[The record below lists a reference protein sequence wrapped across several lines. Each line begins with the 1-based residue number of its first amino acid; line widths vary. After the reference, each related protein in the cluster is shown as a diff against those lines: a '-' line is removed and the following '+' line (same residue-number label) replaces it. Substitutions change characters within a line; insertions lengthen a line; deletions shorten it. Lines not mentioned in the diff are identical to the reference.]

1 MNLITIIMD
10 IKQFGLSL
18 KRLCKARAEAKPRL
32 DYAEPQPKVRYN
44 ERLCKVRAEAKPCL
58 DYAEPQPKV
67 RYNELCFRGIAYLIG
82 LLLAFESMLL
92 FACCCVSMIYGE
104 NDLMS
109 FIISFTVCLSA
120 SVVLLVY
127 GRKRKSGP
135 SRYEAYIVVALAWV
149 FFTVFGMF
157 PYLLGDFIPNVTD
170 AFFET
175 MSGFTTTGA
184 TILDNIESMPHG
196 ILFWRSLTQWIGG
209 LGIVCFTIVL
219 LPGFGVSSQMLYLSE
234 ATGVT
239 HSKIC
244 PKTRIMA
251 RYIFMVYILLTGVE
265 SVLLMSGGMGMF
277 DAVCHSMA
285 TTATGGFSTKQESIA
300 YWHSPYIEYVVSLF
314 MLLSS
319 INFSLYLVAFKSDWK
334 QIRQNLELKWFASSI
349 GLLTIIIGVALVLNN
364 GYGVEEA
371 FRKALFQVATC
382 HTSCGFATDDYN
394 LWPPFTWMLL
404 IFAMV
409 SGGCT
414 GSTSGGVKNLRLIII
429 VQCIRNQFRQILHPR
444 AVLPVRAGTLFD
456 NKIVTMV
463 LVFFAVYM
471 AVAFMGWTL
480 LMSCGVGFT
489 EAMSTVISA
498 MGNVG
503 PGLGSFG
510 PSFSWAAMPDAAK
523 WILSSLML
531 IGRLE
536 IFGFLLIFYRPT
548 WKGSWS

>member
-1 MNLITIIMD
+1 MD
-10 IKQFGLSL
+10 LMQYGVTHNIEDEVSYRF
-18 KRLCKARAEAKPRL
+18 
-32 DYAEPQPKVRYN
+32 V
-44 ERLCKVRAEAKPCL
+44 
-58 DYAEPQPKV
+58 
-67 RYNELCFRGIAYLIG
+67 AYLIG

-92 FACCCVSMIYGE
+92 LACCCVSIIYGE
-104 NDLMS
+104 RDLMS
-109 FIISFTVCLSA
+109 FIVSFAVCLSVSA
-120 SVVLLVY
+120 ILLVY
-127 GRKRKSGP
+127 GRRRKCAM
-135 SRYEAYIVVALAWV
+135 SRNEGYIVVALSWV
-149 FFTVFGMF
+149 FFLVFGMV
-157 PYLLGDFIPNVTD
+157 PYLWGGFIPNITD

-219 LPGFGVSSQMLYLSE
+219 LPGFGASSQMLYLSE

-239 HSKIC
+239 HNKLY
-244 PKTRIMA
+244 PKTRVMA
-251 RYIFMVYILLTGVE
+251 RYIFMVYILLTAVE
-265 SVLLMSGGMGMF
+265 SALLMAGGMGLF
-277 DAVCHSMA
+277 DALCHSMT

-300 YWHSPYIEYVVSLF
+300 YWHSPYMEYVVSIF
-314 MLLSS
+314 MLLSA
-319 INFSLYLVAFKSDWK
+319 INFSLYIVAFKSKWK
-334 QIRQNLELKWFASSI
+334 KLREFVELKWFACSV
-349 GLLTIIIGVALVLNN
+349 GLLTLIISAVLFLNN
-364 GYGVEEA
+364 GYSAEEA
-371 FRKALFQVATC
+371 FRKSLFQVATC

-404 IFAMV
+404 IFAML

-429 VQCIRNQFRQILHPR
+429 ANCIRNQFRQILHPR
-444 AVLPVRAGTLFD
+444 AVLPVRVGGLFD
-456 NKIVTMV
+456 NKLLTTV
-463 LVFFAVYM
+463 LVFFAAYLS
-471 AVAFMGWTL
+471 VAFIGWTL
-480 LMSCGVGFT
+480 LMAFGVGFT

-510 PSFSWAAMPDAAK
+510 PAFSWAALPDAAK

-536 IFGFLLIFYRPT
+536 IFGFLLIFYRST

>member
-1 MNLITIIMD
+1 MD
-10 IKQFGLSL
+10 LMQYGVTHNIEDEVSYRF
-18 KRLCKARAEAKPRL
+18 
-32 DYAEPQPKVRYN
+32 V
-44 ERLCKVRAEAKPCL
+44 
-58 DYAEPQPKV
+58 
-67 RYNELCFRGIAYLIG
+67 AYLIG

-92 FACCCVSMIYGE
+92 LACCCVSIIYGE
-104 NDLMS
+104 RDLMS
-109 FIISFTVCLSA
+109 FVVSFALCLSVSA
-120 SVVLLVY
+120 ILLVY
-127 GRKRKSGP
+127 GRRRKCAM
-135 SRYEAYIVVALAWV
+135 SRNEGYIVVALSWV
-149 FFTVFGMF
+149 FFSVFGMV
-157 PYLLGDFIPNVTD
+157 PYLWGGFIPNITD

-219 LPGFGVSSQMLYLSE
+219 LPGFGASSQMLYLSE

-239 HSKIC
+239 HNKLY
-244 PKTRIMA
+244 PKTRVMA
-251 RYIFMVYILLTGVE
+251 RYIFMVYILLTAIE
-265 SVLLMSGGMGMF
+265 SALLMAGGMGLF
-277 DAVCHSMA
+277 DALCHSMT

-300 YWHSPYIEYVVSLF
+300 YWHSPYMEYVVSIF
-314 MLLSS
+314 MLLSA
-319 INFSLYLVAFKSDWK
+319 INFSLYIVAFKSKWK
-334 QIRQNLELKWFASSI
+334 KLREFVELKWFACSV
-349 GLLTIIIGVALVLNN
+349 GLLTLIISAVLFLNN
-364 GYGVEEA
+364 GYSAEEA
-371 FRKALFQVATC
+371 FRKSLFQVASC

-404 IFAMV
+404 IFAML

-429 VQCIRNQFRQILHPR
+429 ANCIRNQFRQILHPR
-444 AVLPVRAGTLFD
+444 AVLPVKVGGLFD
-456 NKIVTMV
+456 NKLLTTV
-463 LVFFAVYM
+463 LVFFAAYLS
-471 AVAFMGWTL
+471 VAFIGWTL
-480 LMSCGVGFT
+480 LMAFGVGFT
-489 EAMSTVISA
+489 EAMSTVISS

-510 PSFSWAAMPDAAK
+510 PAFSWAALPNAAK

-536 IFGFLLIFYRPT
+536 IFGFLLIFYRST

>member
-1 MNLITIIMD
+1 MD
-10 IKQFGLSL
+10 LMQYGVTHNIEDEVSYRF
-18 KRLCKARAEAKPRL
+18 
-32 DYAEPQPKVRYN
+32 V
-44 ERLCKVRAEAKPCL
+44 
-58 DYAEPQPKV
+58 
-67 RYNELCFRGIAYLIG
+67 AYLIG

-92 FACCCVSMIYGE
+92 LACCCVSIVYGE
-104 NDLMS
+104 RDLMS
-109 FIISFTVCLSA
+109 FIVSFAVCLSVSA
-120 SVVLLVY
+120 ILLVY
-127 GRKRKSGP
+127 GRRKKCAM
-135 SRYEAYIVVALAWV
+135 SRNEGYIVVALSWV
-149 FFTVFGMF
+149 FFSVFGMV
-157 PYLLGDFIPNVTD
+157 PYLWGGFIPNITD

-219 LPGFGVSSQMLYLSE
+219 LPGFGASSQMLYLSE

-239 HSKIC
+239 HNKLY
-244 PKTRIMA
+244 PKTRVMA
-251 RYIFMVYILLTGVE
+251 RYIFMVYILLTAVE
-265 SVLLMSGGMGMF
+265 SALLMAGGMGLF
-277 DAVCHSMA
+277 DALCHSMT

-300 YWHSPYIEYVVSLF
+300 YWHSPYMEYVVSIF
-314 MLLSS
+314 MLLSA
-319 INFSLYLVAFKSDWK
+319 INFSLYIVAFKSKWK
-334 QIRQNLELKWFASSI
+334 KLREFVELKWFACSV
-349 GLLTIIIGVALVLNN
+349 GLLTLIISAVLFLNN
-364 GYGVEEA
+364 GYSAEEA
-371 FRKALFQVATC
+371 FRKSLFQVATC

-404 IFAMV
+404 IFAML

-429 VQCIRNQFRQILHPR
+429 ANCIRNQFRQILHPR
-444 AVLPVRAGTLFD
+444 AVLPVRVGGLFD
-456 NKIVTMV
+456 NKLLTTV
-463 LVFFAVYM
+463 LVFFAAYLS
-471 AVAFMGWTL
+471 VAFIGWTL
-480 LMSCGVGFT
+480 LMAFGVGFT
-489 EAMSTVISA
+489 EAMSTVISS

-510 PSFSWAAMPDAAK
+510 PAFSWAALPDAAK

-536 IFGFLLIFYRPT
+536 IFGFLLIFYRST

>member
-1 MNLITIIMD
+1 MD
-10 IKQFGLSL
+10 LMQYGVTHNIEDEVSYRF
-18 KRLCKARAEAKPRL
+18 
-32 DYAEPQPKVRYN
+32 V
-44 ERLCKVRAEAKPCL
+44 
-58 DYAEPQPKV
+58 
-67 RYNELCFRGIAYLIG
+67 AYLIG

-92 FACCCVSMIYGE
+92 LACCCVSIIYGE
-104 NDLMS
+104 RDLMS
-109 FIISFTVCLSA
+109 FIVSFALCLSVSA
-120 SVVLLVY
+120 ILLVY
-127 GRKRKSGP
+127 GRRRKCAM
-135 SRYEAYIVVALAWV
+135 SRNEGYIVVALSWV
-149 FFTVFGMF
+149 FFSVFGMV
-157 PYLLGDFIPNVTD
+157 PYLWGGFIPNITD

-219 LPGFGVSSQMLYLSE
+219 LPGFGASSQMLYLSE

-239 HSKIC
+239 HNKLY
-244 PKTRIMA
+244 PKTRVMA
-251 RYIFMVYILLTGVE
+251 RYIFMVYILLTAIE
-265 SVLLMSGGMGMF
+265 SALLMAGGMGLF
-277 DAVCHSMA
+277 DALCHSMT

-300 YWHSPYIEYVVSLF
+300 YWHSPYMEYVVSIF
-314 MLLSS
+314 MLLSA
-319 INFSLYLVAFKSDWK
+319 INFSLYIVAFKSKWK
-334 QIRQNLELKWFASSI
+334 KLREFVELKWFACSV
-349 GLLTIIIGVALVLNN
+349 GLLTLIISAVLFLNN
-364 GYGVEEA
+364 GYSAEEA
-371 FRKALFQVATC
+371 FRKSLFQVATC

-404 IFAMV
+404 IFAML

-429 VQCIRNQFRQILHPR
+429 ANCIRNQFRQILHPR
-444 AVLPVRAGTLFD
+444 AVLPVRVGGLFD
-456 NKIVTMV
+456 NKLLTTV
-463 LVFFAVYM
+463 LVFFAAYLS
-471 AVAFMGWTL
+471 VAFIGWTL
-480 LMSCGVGFT
+480 LMAFGVGFT

-510 PSFSWAAMPDAAK
+510 PAFSWAALPDAAK

-536 IFGFLLIFYRPT
+536 IFGFLLIFYRST

>member
-1 MNLITIIMD
+1 MNL
-10 IKQFGLSL
+10 KQYGVSPNMEKEVSYRF
-18 KRLCKARAEAKPRL
+18 
-32 DYAEPQPKVRYN
+32 
-44 ERLCKVRAEAKPCL
+44 
-58 DYAEPQPKV
+58 
-67 RYNELCFRGIAYLIG
+67 IAHLTG

-92 FACCCVSMIYGE
+92 LACCCVSMIYGE
-104 NDLMS
+104 RDLMS
-109 FIISFTVCLSA
+109 FVISFAVCLSVSA
-120 SVVLLVY
+120 ILLIY
-127 GRKRKSGP
+127 GRRKKCAM
-135 SRYEAYIVVALAWV
+135 SRNEGYIVVALSWV
-149 FFTVFGMF
+149 FFSVFGMV
-157 PYLLGDFIPNVTD
+157 PYLWGGFIPNITD

-219 LPGFGVSSQMLYLSE
+219 LPGFGASSQMLYLSE

-239 HSKIC
+239 HNKLC
-244 PKTRIMA
+244 PKTRVMA
-251 RYIFMVYILLTGVE
+251 RYIFMVYILLTAVE
-265 SVLLMSGGMGMF
+265 SALLMAGGMGLF
-277 DAVCHSMA
+277 DAVCHSMT
-285 TTATGGFSTKQESIA
+285 TTATGGFSTKQASIA

-314 MLLSS
+314 MLLSA
-319 INFSLYLVAFKSDWK
+319 INFSLYIVACKSKWK
-334 QIRQNLELKWFASSI
+334 QLRKNTELKWFACSV
-349 GLLTIIIGVALVLNN
+349 GLLTLVISVVLFLNN

-371 FRKALFQVATC
+371 FRKSLFQVATC

-404 IFAMV
+404 IFAML

-429 VQCIRNQFRQILHPR
+429 ANCIRNQFRQILHPR
-444 AVLPVRAGTLFD
+444 AVLPVRAGFPFD
-456 NKIVTMV
+456 NKLVTTV
-463 LVFFAVYM
+463 LVFFAAYLS
-471 AVAFMGWTL
+471 VAFIGWTL
-480 LMSCGVGFT
+480 LMAFGVDFT

-503 PGLGSFG
+503 PGLGNFG
-510 PSFSWAAMPDAAK
+510 PAFSWAALPDAAK

-536 IFGFLLIFYRPT
+536 IFGFLLIFYRST

>member
-1 MNLITIIMD
+1 MD
-10 IKQFGLSL
+10 LMQYGVTHNIEDEVSYRF
-18 KRLCKARAEAKPRL
+18 
-32 DYAEPQPKVRYN
+32 V
-44 ERLCKVRAEAKPCL
+44 
-58 DYAEPQPKV
+58 
-67 RYNELCFRGIAYLIG
+67 AYLIG

-92 FACCCVSMIYGE
+92 LACCCVSIIYGE
-104 NDLMS
+104 RDLMS
-109 FIISFTVCLSA
+109 FIVSFAVCLSVSA
-120 SVVLLVY
+120 ILLVY
-127 GRKRKSGP
+127 GRRRKCAM
-135 SRYEAYIVVALAWV
+135 SRNEGYIVVALSWV
-149 FFTVFGMF
+149 FFSVFGMV
-157 PYLLGDFIPNVTD
+157 PYLWGGFIPNITD

-219 LPGFGVSSQMLYLSE
+219 LPGFGASSQMLYLSE

-239 HSKIC
+239 HNKLY
-244 PKTRIMA
+244 PKTRVMA
-251 RYIFMVYILLTGVE
+251 RYIFMVYILLTAIE
-265 SVLLMSGGMGMF
+265 SALLMAGGMGLF
-277 DAVCHSMA
+277 DAVCHSMT

-300 YWHSPYIEYVVSLF
+300 YWHSPYMEYVVSIF
-314 MLLSS
+314 MLLSA
-319 INFSLYLVAFKSDWK
+319 INFSLYIVAFKSKWK
-334 QIRQNLELKWFASSI
+334 KLREFVELKWFACSV
-349 GLLTIIIGVALVLNN
+349 GLLTLIISAVLFLNN
-364 GYGVEEA
+364 GYSAEEA
-371 FRKALFQVATC
+371 FRKSLFQVATC

-404 IFAMV
+404 IFAML

-429 VQCIRNQFRQILHPR
+429 ANCIRNQFRQILHPR
-444 AVLPVRAGTLFD
+444 AVLPVKVGGLFD
-456 NKIVTMV
+456 NKLLTTV
-463 LVFFAVYM
+463 LVFFAAYLS
-471 AVAFMGWTL
+471 VAFIGWTL
-480 LMSCGVGFT
+480 LMAFGVGFT
-489 EAMSTVISA
+489 EAMSTVISS

-510 PSFSWAAMPDAAK
+510 PAFSWAALPDAAK

-536 IFGFLLIFYRPT
+536 IFGFLLIFYRST

>member
-1 MNLITIIMD
+1 MNL
-10 IKQFGLSL
+10 KQYGVSPNMEKEVSYRF
-18 KRLCKARAEAKPRL
+18 
-32 DYAEPQPKVRYN
+32 
-44 ERLCKVRAEAKPCL
+44 
-58 DYAEPQPKV
+58 
-67 RYNELCFRGIAYLIG
+67 IAHLTG

-92 FACCCVSMIYGE
+92 LACCCVSMIYGE
-104 NDLMS
+104 RDLMS
-109 FIISFTVCLSA
+109 FVISFAVCLSVSA
-120 SVVLLVY
+120 ILLIY
-127 GRKRKSGP
+127 GRRKKCAM
-135 SRYEAYIVVALAWV
+135 SRNEGYIVVALSWV
-149 FFTVFGMF
+149 FFSVFGMV
-157 PYLLGDFIPNVTD
+157 PYLWGGFIPNITD

-219 LPGFGVSSQMLYLSE
+219 LPGFGASSQMLYLSE

-239 HSKIC
+239 HNKLC
-244 PKTRIMA
+244 PKTRVMA
-251 RYIFMVYILLTGVE
+251 RYIFMVYILLTAVE
-265 SVLLMSGGMGMF
+265 SALLMAGGMGLF
-277 DAVCHSMA
+277 DAVCHSMT
-285 TTATGGFSTKQESIA
+285 TTATGGFSTKQASIA

-314 MLLSS
+314 MLLSA
-319 INFSLYLVAFKSDWK
+319 INFSLYIVACKSKWK
-334 QIRQNLELKWFASSI
+334 QLRKNTELKWFACSV
-349 GLLTIIIGVALVLNN
+349 GLLTLIISAVLFLNN
-364 GYGVEEA
+364 GYSVEEA
-371 FRKALFQVATC
+371 FRKSLFQVATC

-404 IFAMV
+404 IFAML

-429 VQCIRNQFRQILHPR
+429 ANCIRNQFRQILHPR
-444 AVLPVRAGTLFD
+444 AVLPVRAGFPFD
-456 NKIVTMV
+456 NKLVTTV
-463 LVFFAVYM
+463 LVFFAAYLS
-471 AVAFMGWTL
+471 VAFIGWTL
-480 LMSCGVGFT
+480 LMAFGVDFT

-510 PSFSWAAMPDAAK
+510 PAFSWAALPDAAK

-536 IFGFLLIFYRPT
+536 IFGFLLIFYRST

>member
-1 MNLITIIMD
+1 MD
-10 IKQFGLSL
+10 LMQYGVTHNIEDEVSYRF
-18 KRLCKARAEAKPRL
+18 
-32 DYAEPQPKVRYN
+32 V
-44 ERLCKVRAEAKPCL
+44 
-58 DYAEPQPKV
+58 
-67 RYNELCFRGIAYLIG
+67 AYLIG

-92 FACCCVSMIYGE
+92 LACCCVSIVYGE
-104 NDLMS
+104 RDLMS
-109 FIISFTVCLSA
+109 FIVSFAVCLSVSA
-120 SVVLLVY
+120 ILLVY
-127 GRKRKSGP
+127 GRRRKCAM
-135 SRYEAYIVVALAWV
+135 SRNEGYIVVALSWV
-149 FFTVFGMF
+149 FFSVFGMV
-157 PYLLGDFIPNVTD
+157 PYLWGGFIPNITD
-170 AFFET
+170 SFFET

-219 LPGFGVSSQMLYLSE
+219 LPGFGASSQMLYLSE

-239 HSKIC
+239 HNKLY
-244 PKTRIMA
+244 PKTRVMA
-251 RYIFMVYILLTGVE
+251 RYIFMVYILLTAVE
-265 SVLLMSGGMGMF
+265 SALLMAGGMGLF
-277 DAVCHSMA
+277 DALCHSMT

-300 YWHSPYIEYVVSLF
+300 YWHSPYMEYVVSIF
-314 MLLSS
+314 MLLSA
-319 INFSLYLVAFKSDWK
+319 INFSLYIVAFKSKWK
-334 QIRQNLELKWFASSI
+334 KPREFVELKWFACSV
-349 GLLTIIIGVALVLNN
+349 GLLTLIISAVLFLNN
-364 GYGVEEA
+364 GYSAEEA
-371 FRKALFQVATC
+371 FRKSLFQVATC

-404 IFAMV
+404 IFAML

-429 VQCIRNQFRQILHPR
+429 ANCIRNQFRQILHPR
-444 AVLPVRAGTLFD
+444 AVLPVKVGGLFD
-456 NKIVTMV
+456 NKLLTTV
-463 LVFFAVYM
+463 LVFFAAYLS
-471 AVAFMGWTL
+471 VAFIGWTL
-480 LMSCGVGFT
+480 LMAFGVGFT

-510 PSFSWAAMPDAAK
+510 PAFSWAALPDAAK

-536 IFGFLLIFYRPT
+536 IFGFLLIFYRST

>member
-1 MNLITIIMD
+1 MD
-10 IKQFGLSL
+10 LMQYGVTHNIEDEVSYRF
-18 KRLCKARAEAKPRL
+18 
-32 DYAEPQPKVRYN
+32 V
-44 ERLCKVRAEAKPCL
+44 
-58 DYAEPQPKV
+58 
-67 RYNELCFRGIAYLIG
+67 AYLIG
-82 LLLAFESMLL
+82 LLLAFESILL
-92 FACCCVSMIYGE
+92 LACCCVSMIYGE
-104 NDLMS
+104 SDLMS
-109 FIISFTVCLSA
+109 FVVSFALCLSVSA
-120 SVVLLVY
+120 ILLVY
-127 GRKRKSGP
+127 GRRRKCAM
-135 SRYEAYIVVALAWV
+135 SRNEGYIVVALSWV
-149 FFTVFGMF
+149 FFSVFGMV
-157 PYLLGDFIPNVTD
+157 PYLWGGYIPNITD

-219 LPGFGVSSQMLYLSE
+219 LPGFGASSQMLYLSE

-239 HSKIC
+239 HNKLY
-244 PKTRIMA
+244 PKTRVMA
-251 RYIFMVYILLTGVE
+251 RYIFMVYILLTAIE
-265 SVLLMSGGMGMF
+265 SALLMAGGMGLF
-277 DAVCHSMA
+277 DALCHSMT

-300 YWHSPYIEYVVSLF
+300 YWHSPYMEYVVSIF
-314 MLLSS
+314 MLLSA
-319 INFSLYLVAFKSDWK
+319 INFSLYIVAFKSKWK
-334 QIRQNLELKWFASSI
+334 KPREFVELKWFACSV
-349 GLLTIIIGVALVLNN
+349 GLLTLIISAVLFLNN
-364 GYGVEEA
+364 GYSAEEA
-371 FRKALFQVATC
+371 FRKSLFQVATC

-404 IFAMV
+404 IFAML

-429 VQCIRNQFRQILHPR
+429 ANCIRNQFRQILHPR
-444 AVLPVRAGTLFD
+444 AVLPVRVGGLFD
-456 NKIVTMV
+456 NKLLTTV
-463 LVFFAVYM
+463 LVFFAAYLS
-471 AVAFMGWTL
+471 VAFIGWTL
-480 LMSCGVGFT
+480 LMAFGVGFT

-510 PSFSWAAMPDAAK
+510 PAFSWAALPDAAK

-536 IFGFLLIFYRPT
+536 IFGFLLIFYRST

>member
-1 MNLITIIMD
+1 MNL
-10 IKQFGLSL
+10 KQYGVSPNMEKEVSYRF
-18 KRLCKARAEAKPRL
+18 
-32 DYAEPQPKVRYN
+32 
-44 ERLCKVRAEAKPCL
+44 
-58 DYAEPQPKV
+58 
-67 RYNELCFRGIAYLIG
+67 IAHLTG

-92 FACCCVSMIYGE
+92 LACCCVSMIYGE
-104 NDLMS
+104 RDLMS
-109 FIISFTVCLSA
+109 FVISFAVCLSVSA
-120 SVVLLVY
+120 ILLIY
-127 GRKRKSGP
+127 GRRKKCAM
-135 SRYEAYIVVALAWV
+135 SRNEGYIVVALSWV
-149 FFTVFGMF
+149 FFSVFGMV
-157 PYLLGDFIPNVTD
+157 PYLWGGFIPNITD

-219 LPGFGVSSQMLYLSE
+219 LPGFGASSQMLYLSE

-239 HSKIC
+239 HNKLC
-244 PKTRIMA
+244 PKTRVMA
-251 RYIFMVYILLTGVE
+251 RYIFMVYILLTAVE
-265 SVLLMSGGMGMF
+265 SALLMAGGMGLF
-277 DAVCHSMA
+277 DAVCHSMT
-285 TTATGGFSTKQESIA
+285 TTATGGFSTKQASIA

-314 MLLSS
+314 MLLSA
-319 INFSLYLVAFKSDWK
+319 INFSLYIVACKSKWK
-334 QIRQNLELKWFASSI
+334 QLRKNTELKWFACSV
-349 GLLTIIIGVALVLNN
+349 GLLTLVISVVLFLNN

-371 FRKALFQVATC
+371 FRKSLFQVATC

-404 IFAMV
+404 IFAML

-429 VQCIRNQFRQILHPR
+429 ANCIRNQFRQILHPR
-444 AVLPVRAGTLFD
+444 AFLPVRAGDLFD
-456 NKIVTMV
+456 NKLVTTV
-463 LVFFAVYM
+463 LVFFAAYLS
-471 AVAFMGWTL
+471 VAFIGWTL
-480 LMSCGVGFT
+480 LMAFGVDFT

-510 PSFSWAAMPDAAK
+510 PAFSWASLPDAAK

-536 IFGFLLIFYRPT
+536 IFGFLLIFYRST

>member
-1 MNLITIIMD
+1 MNL
-10 IKQFGLSL
+10 KQYGVSPNMEKEVSYRF
-18 KRLCKARAEAKPRL
+18 
-32 DYAEPQPKVRYN
+32 
-44 ERLCKVRAEAKPCL
+44 
-58 DYAEPQPKV
+58 
-67 RYNELCFRGIAYLIG
+67 IAHLTG

-92 FACCCVSMIYGE
+92 LACCCVSMIYGE
-104 NDLMS
+104 RDLMS
-109 FIISFTVCLSA
+109 FVISFAVCLSVSA
-120 SVVLLVY
+120 ILLIY
-127 GRKRKSGP
+127 GRRKKCAM
-135 SRYEAYIVVALAWV
+135 SRNEGYIVVALSWV
-149 FFTVFGMF
+149 FFSVFGMV
-157 PYLLGDFIPNVTD
+157 PYLWGGFIPNITD

-219 LPGFGVSSQMLYLSE
+219 LPGFGASSQMLYLSE

-239 HSKIC
+239 HNKLC
-244 PKTRIMA
+244 PKTRVMA
-251 RYIFMVYILLTGVE
+251 RYIFMVYILLTAVE
-265 SVLLMSGGMGMF
+265 SALLMAGGMGLF
-277 DAVCHSMA
+277 DAVCHSMT
-285 TTATGGFSTKQESIA
+285 TTATGGFSTKQASIA

-314 MLLSS
+314 MLLSA
-319 INFSLYLVAFKSDWK
+319 INFSLYIVACKSKWK
-334 QIRQNLELKWFASSI
+334 QLRKNTELKWFACSV
-349 GLLTIIIGVALVLNN
+349 GLLTLVISVVLFLNN

-371 FRKALFQVATC
+371 FRKSLFQVATC

-404 IFAMV
+404 IFAML

-429 VQCIRNQFRQILHPR
+429 ANCIRNQFRQILHPR
-444 AVLPVRAGTLFD
+444 AVLPVRAGFPFD
-456 NKIVTMV
+456 NKLVTTV
-463 LVFFAVYM
+463 LVFFAAYLSV
-471 AVAFMGWTL
+471 AVIGWTL
-480 LMSCGVGFT
+480 LMAFGVDFT

-510 PSFSWAAMPDAAK
+510 PAFSWAALPDAAK

-536 IFGFLLIFYRPT
+536 IFGFLLIFYRST

>member
-1 MNLITIIMD
+1 MD
-10 IKQFGLSL
+10 LKQFGVSTNM
-18 KRLCKARAEAKPRL
+18 E
-32 DYAEPQPKVRYN
+32 
-44 ERLCKVRAEAKPCL
+44 
-58 DYAEPQPKV
+58 
-67 RYNELCFRGIAYLIG
+67 NELSYRFIAHLTG
-82 LLLAFESMLL
+82 QLLAFESMLL
-92 FACCCVSMIYGE
+92 LTCCCVSMAYGE
-104 NDLMS
+104 SDLMA
-109 FIISFTVCLSA
+109 FIISSSVCIAA
-120 SVVLLVY
+120 SVMLLVY
-127 GRKRKSGP
+127 GRKKENAL
-135 SRYEAYIVVALAWV
+135 SRYEAYIVVALSWV
-149 FFTVFGMF
+149 FFTIFGML
-157 PYLLGDFIPNVTD
+157 PYLLGGYIPTVTD

-184 TILDNIESMPHG
+184 TILDNIDSMPHG

-244 PKTRIMA
+244 PKTRVMA
-251 RYIFMVYILLTGVE
+251 RYILMVYILLTAIE
-265 SVLLMSGGMGMF
+265 SALLKVGGMGLF
-277 DAVCHSMA
+277 DAVCHSMT

-314 MLLSS
+314 MLLSA
-319 INFSLYLVAFKSDWK
+319 INFSLYIIAVKGRWK
-334 QIRQNLELKWFASSI
+334 QLWQNVELKWFASSV
-349 GLLTIIIGVALVLNN
+349 GLLTLIVSVALILSN

-371 FRKALFQVATC
+371 FRKSLFQVATC

-404 IFAMV
+404 IFAML

-414 GSTSGGVKNLRLIII
+414 GSTSGGIKNLRMII
-429 VQCIRNQFRQILHPR
+429 VSHCIRNQFRQILHPR
-444 AVLPVRAGTLFD
+444 AVLPIKAGSMLD
-456 NKIVTMV
+456 NKLVTMV
-463 LVFFAVYM
+463 LVFIAAYM
-471 AVAFMGWTL
+471 SVAFVGWTL
-480 LMSCGVGFT
+480 LMAFGVGFT
-489 EAMSTVISA
+489 ESMSTVISS

-510 PSFSWAAMPDAAK
+510 PAFSWAALPDGAK

-536 IFGFLLIFYRPT
+536 IFGFLLIFYRAT
-548 WKGSWS
+548 WRGSWS

>member
-1 MNLITIIMD
+1 MD
-10 IKQFGLSL
+10 LMQYGVTHNIEDEVSYRF
-18 KRLCKARAEAKPRL
+18 
-32 DYAEPQPKVRYN
+32 V
-44 ERLCKVRAEAKPCL
+44 
-58 DYAEPQPKV
+58 
-67 RYNELCFRGIAYLIG
+67 AYLIG

-92 FACCCVSMIYGE
+92 LACCCVSIVYGE
-104 NDLMS
+104 RDLMS
-109 FIISFTVCLSA
+109 FIVSFAVCLSVSA
-120 SVVLLVY
+120 ILLVY
-127 GRKRKSGP
+127 GRRRKCAM
-135 SRYEAYIVVALAWV
+135 SRNEGYIVVALSWV
-149 FFTVFGMF
+149 FFSVFGMI
-157 PYLLGDFIPNVTD
+157 PYLWGGFIPNITD

-219 LPGFGVSSQMLYLSE
+219 LPGFGASSQMLYLSE

-239 HSKIC
+239 HNKLY
-244 PKTRIMA
+244 PKTRVMA
-251 RYIFMVYILLTGVE
+251 RYIFMVYILLTAVE
-265 SVLLMSGGMGMF
+265 SALLMAGGMGLF
-277 DAVCHSMA
+277 DALCHSMT

-300 YWHSPYIEYVVSLF
+300 YWHSPYMEYVVSIF
-314 MLLSS
+314 MLLSA
-319 INFSLYLVAFKSDWK
+319 INFSLYIVAFKSKWK
-334 QIRQNLELKWFASSI
+334 KLREFVELKWFACSV
-349 GLLTIIIGVALVLNN
+349 GLLTLIISAVLFLNN
-364 GYGVEEA
+364 GYSAEEA
-371 FRKALFQVATC
+371 FRKSLFQVATC

-404 IFAMV
+404 IFAML

-429 VQCIRNQFRQILHPR
+429 ANCIRNQFRQILHPR
-444 AVLPVRAGTLFD
+444 AVLPVKVGGLFD
-456 NKIVTMV
+456 NKLLTTV
-463 LVFFAVYM
+463 LVFFAAYLS
-471 AVAFMGWTL
+471 VAFIGWTL
-480 LMSCGVGFT
+480 LMAFGVGFT
-489 EAMSTVISA
+489 EAMSTVISS

-510 PSFSWAAMPDAAK
+510 PAFSWAALPDAAK

-536 IFGFLLIFYRPT
+536 IFGFLLIFYRST

>member
-1 MNLITIIMD
+1 MNL
-10 IKQFGLSL
+10 KQYGVSPNMEKEVSYRF
-18 KRLCKARAEAKPRL
+18 
-32 DYAEPQPKVRYN
+32 
-44 ERLCKVRAEAKPCL
+44 
-58 DYAEPQPKV
+58 
-67 RYNELCFRGIAYLIG
+67 IAHLTG

-92 FACCCVSMIYGE
+92 LACCCVSMIYGE
-104 NDLMS
+104 RDLMS
-109 FIISFTVCLSA
+109 FVISFAVCLSVSA
-120 SVVLLVY
+120 ILLIY
-127 GRKRKSGP
+127 GRRKKCAM
-135 SRYEAYIVVALAWV
+135 SRNEGYIVVALSWV
-149 FFTVFGMF
+149 FFSVFGMV
-157 PYLLGDFIPNVTD
+157 PYLWGGFIPNITD

-184 TILDNIESMPHG
+184 TILDNIKSMPHG

-219 LPGFGVSSQMLYLSE
+219 LPGFGASSQMLYLSE

-239 HSKIC
+239 HNKLC
-244 PKTRIMA
+244 PKTRVMA
-251 RYIFMVYILLTGVE
+251 RYIFMVYILLTAVE
-265 SVLLMSGGMGMF
+265 SALLMAGGMGLF
-277 DAVCHSMA
+277 DAVCHSMT
-285 TTATGGFSTKQESIA
+285 TTATGGFSTKQASIA

-314 MLLSS
+314 MLLSA
-319 INFSLYLVAFKSDWK
+319 INFSLYIVACKSKWK
-334 QIRQNLELKWFASSI
+334 QLRKNTELKWFACSV
-349 GLLTIIIGVALVLNN
+349 GLLTLVISVVLFLNN

-371 FRKALFQVATC
+371 FRKSLFQVATC

-404 IFAMV
+404 IFAML

-429 VQCIRNQFRQILHPR
+429 ANCIRNQFRQILHPR
-444 AVLPVRAGTLFD
+444 AVLPVRAGFPFD
-456 NKIVTMV
+456 NKLVTTV
-463 LVFFAVYM
+463 LVFFAAYLS
-471 AVAFMGWTL
+471 VAFIGWTL
-480 LMSCGVGFT
+480 LMAFGVGFT

-510 PSFSWAAMPDAAK
+510 PAFSWAALPDAAK

-536 IFGFLLIFYRPT
+536 IFGFLLIFYRST

>member
-1 MNLITIIMD
+1 MD
-10 IKQFGLSL
+10 INQYGVSPNMEKEVSYRF
-18 KRLCKARAEAKPRL
+18 
-32 DYAEPQPKVRYN
+32 
-44 ERLCKVRAEAKPCL
+44 
-58 DYAEPQPKV
+58 
-67 RYNELCFRGIAYLIG
+67 IAHLTG

-92 FACCCVSMIYGE
+92 LACCCVSMIYGE
-104 NDLMS
+104 RDLMS
-109 FIISFTVCLSA
+109 FVISFAVCLSVSA
-120 SVVLLVY
+120 ILLIY
-127 GRKRKSGP
+127 GRRKKCAM
-135 SRYEAYIVVALAWV
+135 SRNEGYIVVALSWV
-149 FFTVFGMF
+149 FFSVFGMV
-157 PYLLGDFIPNVTD
+157 PYLWGGFIPNITD

-219 LPGFGVSSQMLYLSE
+219 LPGFGASSQMLYLSE

-239 HSKIC
+239 HNKLC
-244 PKTRIMA
+244 PKTRVMA
-251 RYIFMVYILLTGVE
+251 RYIFMVYILLTAVE
-265 SVLLMSGGMGMF
+265 SALLMAGGMGLF
-277 DAVCHSMA
+277 DAVCHSMT
-285 TTATGGFSTKQESIA
+285 TTATGGFSTKQASIA

-314 MLLSS
+314 MLLSA
-319 INFSLYLVAFKSDWK
+319 INFSLYIVACKSKWK
-334 QIRQNLELKWFASSI
+334 QLRKNTELKWFACSV
-349 GLLTIIIGVALVLNN
+349 GLLTLVISVVLFLNN

-371 FRKALFQVATC
+371 FRKSLFQVATC

-404 IFAMV
+404 IFAML

-429 VQCIRNQFRQILHPR
+429 ANCIRNQFRQILHPR
-444 AVLPVRAGTLFD
+444 AVLPVRAGFPFD
-456 NKIVTMV
+456 NKLVTTV
-463 LVFFAVYM
+463 LVFFAAYLS
-471 AVAFMGWTL
+471 VAFIGWTL
-480 LMSCGVGFT
+480 LMAFGVDFT

-510 PSFSWAAMPDAAK
+510 PAFSWAALPDAAK

-531 IGRLE
+531 SGRLE
-536 IFGFLLIFYRPT
+536 ICGCLLIFYRST

>member
-1 MNLITIIMD
+1 MNL
-10 IKQFGLSL
+10 KQYGVSPNMEKEVSYRF
-18 KRLCKARAEAKPRL
+18 
-32 DYAEPQPKVRYN
+32 
-44 ERLCKVRAEAKPCL
+44 
-58 DYAEPQPKV
+58 
-67 RYNELCFRGIAYLIG
+67 IAHLTG

-92 FACCCVSMIYGE
+92 LACCCVSMIYGE
-104 NDLMS
+104 RDLMS
-109 FIISFTVCLSA
+109 FVISFAVCLSVSA
-120 SVVLLVY
+120 ILLIY
-127 GRKRKSGP
+127 GRRKKCAM
-135 SRYEAYIVVALAWV
+135 SRNEGYIVVALSWV
-149 FFTVFGMF
+149 LFSVFGMV
-157 PYLLGDFIPNVTD
+157 PYLWGGFIPNITD

-219 LPGFGVSSQMLYLSE
+219 LPGFGASSQMLYLSE

-239 HSKIC
+239 HNKLY
-244 PKTRIMA
+244 PKTRVMA
-251 RYIFMVYILLTGVE
+251 RYIFMVYILLTAVE
-265 SVLLMSGGMGMF
+265 SALLMAGGMGLF
-277 DAVCHSMA
+277 DAVCHSMT
-285 TTATGGFSTKQESIA
+285 TTATGGFSTKQASIA

-314 MLLSS
+314 MLLSA
-319 INFSLYLVAFKSDWK
+319 INFSLYIVACKSKWK
-334 QIRQNLELKWFASSI
+334 QLRKNTELKWFACSV
-349 GLLTIIIGVALVLNN
+349 GLLTLVISVVLFLNN

-371 FRKALFQVATC
+371 FRKSLFQVATC

-404 IFAMV
+404 IFAML

-429 VQCIRNQFRQILHPR
+429 ANCIRNQFRQILHPR
-444 AVLPVRAGTLFD
+444 AVLPVRAGFPFD
-456 NKIVTMV
+456 NKLVTTV
-463 LVFFAVYM
+463 LVFFAAYLS
-471 AVAFMGWTL
+471 VAFIGWTL
-480 LMSCGVGFT
+480 LMAFGVDFT

-510 PSFSWAAMPDAAK
+510 PAFSWAALPDAAK

-536 IFGFLLIFYRPT
+536 IFGFLLIFYRST

>member
-1 MNLITIIMD
+1 MD
-10 IKQFGLSL
+10 LMQYGVTHNIEDEVSYRF
-18 KRLCKARAEAKPRL
+18 
-32 DYAEPQPKVRYN
+32 V
-44 ERLCKVRAEAKPCL
+44 
-58 DYAEPQPKV
+58 
-67 RYNELCFRGIAYLIG
+67 AYLIG
-82 LLLAFESMLL
+82 LLLAFESILL
-92 FACCCVSMIYGE
+92 LACCCVSMIYGE
-104 NDLMS
+104 SDLMS
-109 FIISFTVCLSA
+109 FVVSFALCLSVSA
-120 SVVLLVY
+120 ILVVY
-127 GRKRKSGP
+127 GRRRKCTM
-135 SRYEAYIVVALAWV
+135 SRNEGYIVVALSWV
-149 FFTVFGMF
+149 FFSVFGMV
-157 PYLLGDFIPNVTD
+157 PYLWGGFIPNITD

-209 LGIVCFTIVL
+209 FGIVCFTIVL
-219 LPGFGVSSQMLYLSE
+219 LPGFGASSQMLYLSE

-239 HSKIC
+239 HNKLC
-244 PKTRIMA
+244 PKTRVMA
-251 RYIFMVYILLTGVE
+251 RYIFMVYILLTAVE
-265 SVLLMSGGMGMF
+265 SALLMAGGMGLF
-277 DAVCHSMA
+277 DAVCHSMT
-285 TTATGGFSTKQESIA
+285 TTATGGFSTKQASIA

-314 MLLSS
+314 MLLSA
-319 INFSLYLVAFKSDWK
+319 INFSLYIVACKSKWK
-334 QIRQNLELKWFASSI
+334 QLRKNTELKWFACSV
-349 GLLTIIIGVALVLNN
+349 GLLTLVISVVLFLNN

-371 FRKALFQVATC
+371 FRKSLFQVATC

-404 IFAMV
+404 IFAML

-429 VQCIRNQFRQILHPR
+429 ANCIRNQFRQILHPR
-444 AVLPVRAGTLFD
+444 AVLPVRAGFPFD
-456 NKIVTMV
+456 NKLVTTV
-463 LVFFAVYM
+463 LVFFAAYLS
-471 AVAFMGWTL
+471 VAFIGWTL
-480 LMSCGVGFT
+480 LMAFGVDFT

-510 PSFSWAAMPDAAK
+510 PAFSWAALPDAAK

-536 IFGFLLIFYRPT
+536 IFGFLLIFYRST

>member
-1 MNLITIIMD
+1 MD
-10 IKQFGLSL
+10 LKQFGVSTNM
-18 KRLCKARAEAKPRL
+18 E
-32 DYAEPQPKVRYN
+32 
-44 ERLCKVRAEAKPCL
+44 
-58 DYAEPQPKV
+58 
-67 RYNELCFRGIAYLIG
+67 NELSYRFIAHLTG
-82 LLLAFESMLL
+82 QLLAFESILL
-92 FACCCVSMIYGE
+92 LTCCCVSMAYGE
-104 NDLMS
+104 SDLMA
-109 FIISFTVCLSA
+109 FIISSSVCIAA
-120 SVVLLVY
+120 SVMLLVY
-127 GRKRKSGP
+127 GRKKENAL
-135 SRYEAYIVVALAWV
+135 SRYEAYIVVALSWV
-149 FFTVFGMF
+149 FFTIFGML
-157 PYLLGDFIPNVTD
+157 PYLLGGYIPTVTD

-184 TILDNIESMPHG
+184 TILDNIDSMPHG

-244 PKTRIMA
+244 PKTRVMA
-251 RYIFMVYILLTGVE
+251 RYIFMVYILLTAIE
-265 SVLLMSGGMGMF
+265 SALLKVGGMGLF
-277 DAVCHSMA
+277 DAVCHSMT

-314 MLLSS
+314 MLLSA
-319 INFSLYLVAFKSDWK
+319 INFSLYIIAVKGRWK
-334 QIRQNLELKWFASSI
+334 QLWQNVELKWFASSV
-349 GLLTIIIGVALVLNN
+349 GLLTLIVSVALILSN

-371 FRKALFQVATC
+371 FRKSLFQVATC

-404 IFAMV
+404 IFAML

-414 GSTSGGVKNLRLIII
+414 GSTSGGIKNLRMII
-429 VQCIRNQFRQILHPR
+429 VSHCIRNQFRQILHPR
-444 AVLPVRAGTLFD
+444 AVLPIKAGSMLD
-456 NKIVTMV
+456 NKLVTMV
-463 LVFFAVYM
+463 LVFFAAYM
-471 AVAFMGWTL
+471 SVAFVGWTL
-480 LMSCGVGFT
+480 LMAFGVGLT
-489 EAMSTVISA
+489 EAISTVISA

-510 PSFSWAAMPDAAK
+510 PAFSWAALPDGAK

-536 IFGFLLIFYRPT
+536 IFGFLLIFYRAT
-548 WKGSWS
+548 WRGSWS